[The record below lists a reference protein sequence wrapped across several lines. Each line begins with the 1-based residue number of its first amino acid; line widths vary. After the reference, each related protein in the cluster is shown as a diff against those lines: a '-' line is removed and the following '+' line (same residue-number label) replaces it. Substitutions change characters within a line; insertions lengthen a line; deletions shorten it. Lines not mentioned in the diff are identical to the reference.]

1 MFRILKF
8 FVATIL
14 LMSAA
19 LAGVLAAYS
28 VPDRPVD
35 ELKPRWTNA
44 HSQFVDIEGMQLHL
58 RDEGSRDDP
67 MPIVLLHGTSASLHT
82 WDGWVDELKAQHRVI
97 RYDMPGFGLTGPAP
111 DSVYSVER
119 YAKTVIAVLDEL
131 GIEECLLGG
140 NSLGGYVAWATA
152 VLYPERVKQLVLVD
166 PSGLPF
172 ESQSIPLGFKIAQT
186 PILKELMKG
195 VLPRFVIQQ
204 SVENVFG
211 DRSLVTAELVD
222 RYFELTTRAGNRL
235 ALAERFKQTQP
246 GAMAT
251 RLPEIDIPTLVLWG
265 EQDRLI
271 PPALASRFEHEIKN
285 SQVILFDKLGHV
297 PHEEDPI
304 GTVAML
310 KGFLSQLPR

>member
-8 FVATIL
+8 FVASIL

-19 LAGVLAAYS
+19 LVGVLAVYS

-35 ELKPRWTNA
+35 ELKPRWANA
-44 HSQFVDIEGMQLHL
+44 DSQFVDIEGMQLHL
-58 RDEGSRDDP
+58 RDEGARDDP
-67 MPIVLLHGTSASLHT
+67 MPMVLLHGTSASLHT
-82 WDGWVDELKAQHRVI
+82 WDGWVDELKGQHRVI

-152 VLYPERVKQLVLVD
+152 VLYPERVRQLVLVD

-186 PILKELMKG
+186 PILKEVMKG

-211 DRSLVTAELVD
+211 DRSLVTPELVD
-222 RYFELTTRAGNRL
+222 RYFELTTRAGNRS

-246 GAMAT
+246 GAMAA
-251 RLPEIDIPTLVLWG
+251 RLQEIEIPTLILWG
-265 EQDRLI
+265 LQDRLI
-271 PPALASRFEHEIKN
+271 PPTLATRFEQHIKK
-285 SQVILFDKLGHV
+285 SRVVLFDMLGHV
-297 PHEEDPI
+297 PHEEDPLS
-304 GTVAML
+304 TVATL
-310 KGFLSQLPR
+310 KEFLSQLHR